1 MKKKKIGNILLQ
13 KSTDI
18 IKGKTLEN
26 NGDFYCLYCFHSLRA
41 ENKLSH
47 EKVCK
52 NKDFYWIVLASQK
65 ANTLE
70 FNQYMKSD
78 KMPCI
83 IYIDFE
89 SLNNVIDNCKTNS
102 EISLAAKIGKQVPC
116 G

>member
-52 NKDFYWIVLASQK
+52 NKDFY
-65 ANTLE
+65 
-70 FNQYMKSD
+70 
-78 KMPCI
+78 
-83 IYIDFE
+83 
-89 SLNNVIDNCKTNS
+89 
-102 EISLAAKIGKQVPC
+102 
-116 G
+116 

>member
-70 FNQYMKSD
+70 FNQYMK
-78 KMPCI
+78 
-83 IYIDFE
+83 
-89 SLNNVIDNCKTNS
+89 IDNCKTNS
-102 EISLAAKIGKQVPC
+102 EISLATKIGKQVPC